1 MQIILN
7 LSSPKEKW
15 LKEYFPEVYPYFL
28 PILGKPLIEYYM
40 EYCALCKP
48 DTVLVLL
55 DGPHEALTQLLE
67 DGGKWGIKLEID
79 DSAYTVSLEKIR
91 KKHPNFFSEPSLIWI
106 EGFFFPLYSNP
117 EFSKEEPLWSIQ
129 RNQQIKTISS
139 ADGSTVLAQKSLPSC
154 QEIGLH
160 SLLSYYSLNM
170 NLLSQWTE
178 HLFMKGY
185 GQEKHVFIGMNVSIR
200 PGTTLNPPFIIGDN
214 THIEN
219 TAQIESGSIIGDS
232 CIIDQE
238 TQIRDS
244 IVFGRTYI
252 SPSLFLK
259 KKIITFYRLIDPFS
273 GVKIDFSTKIFAS
286 QIHNNPLQ
294 RYFYKTIAGIVA
306 FLILI
311 PLGPLYLFF
320 KKIGIKPQSYITYQT
335 TDGIDSLYKLPIY
348 TKQFSTK
355 GKWFFRFSLDKVPL
369 LCQALQGKLS
379 LVGDTIWNRET
390 HLDLIN
396 RYKDYSPGV
405 FNYSESVRPPDFV
418 EKITGD
424 LYYKQNRT
432 IFSDISLISRFFM
445 HRFFS

>member
-1 MQIILN
+1 MQNIHSFTKPIFT
-7 LSSPKEKW
+7 PKPTKQEKNC
-15 LKEYFPEVYPYFL
+15 V
-28 PILGKPLIEYYM
+28 
-40 EYCALCKP
+40 
-48 DTVLVLL
+48 
-55 DGPHEALTQLLE
+55 
-67 DGGKWGIKLEID
+67 
-79 DSAYTVSLEKIR
+79 

-200 PGTTLNPPFIIGDN
+200 PGATLNPPFIIGDN

-306 FLILI
+306 SLILI

-369 LCQALQGKLS
+369 LCQTLQGKLS
-379 LVGDTIWNRET
+379 LVGDTIWDRET
-390 HLDLIN
+390 HLDLTN

-405 FNYSESVRPPDFV
+405 FNYSESIRPPDFV
-418 EKITGD
+418 EKILIMEDGLNDVVIEAVKRDICASVVKSSPDFVFLQFEPSGEEGPSVLFQNLGD
-424 LYYKQNRT
+424 RQIVRIPLRPEAAELMT
-432 IFSDISLISRFFM
+432 VIPDEPPRFLTVDREFLKENE
-445 HRFFS
+445 